1 MPTSPTRRLTQL
13 YTASLAAVAVL
24 SIGGQVL
31 VQQQL
36 RQQVKNLEV
45 VSKAEKQEQM
55 CQTLSKA
62 ALAVQFAPSPTL
74 RATHL
79 KDLQDLI
86 QHWEAPSQTLKQEIL
101 KLSSNRDAAQLDR
114 LFAQVESQFQ
124 TMMQAAK
131 EIVAAA
137 EQRSDRFGRAV
148 PAPIAPRILAVE
160 AGFMA
165 DMEAIIQLYNNR
177 IQAGI
182 NQLQVIELSLLGL
195 TLLVL
200 ALEGWL
206 IFRPAVQKLKDT
218 MSALARSLQETQET
232 ARKLA
237 QEQEKSERLLL
248 NILPEPIAD
257 RLKNEPQSIAEAFGN
272 VTVLFAD
279 IVGFTEL
286 SGRLAPCDLVARLN
300 QIFSRFDALAERYG
314 LEKIKTI
321 GDAYMVVGGLPEPR
335 SDHAQAVA
343 DMALAMQEE
352 IQILS
357 RELGESFQM
366 RIGINSGPV
375 VAGVI
380 GIKKFIYDLWGD
392 TVNIASRME
401 SHGQPGAIHISAAT
415 YRHLHKEYHAID
427 RGLITVKGKGAMQT
441 YWLQGRIGSSQAA
454 SGRNV

>member
-1 MPTSPTRRLTQL
+1 MPPSPTRRLTQL
-13 YTASLAAVAVL
+13 YTASLAAVAIL

-36 RQQVKNLEV
+36 RQQIKNLEV

-55 CQTLSKA
+55 CQTLGKA
-62 ALAVQFAPSPTL
+62 ALAVQFAPSPNL

-79 KDLQDLI
+79 QDLQELI
-86 QHWEAPSQTLKQEIL
+86 LHWEAPSQTLKQEMV
-101 KLSSNRDAAQLDR
+101 KLSSSQDAAQLDR

-160 AGFMA
+160 AAFMS

-182 NQLQVIELSLLGL
+182 NQLQVIEFSLLGM

-200 ALEGWL
+200 ALEGGL
-206 IFRPAVQKLKDT
+206 IFRPAVQKLQDT
-218 MSALARSLQETQET
+218 MSALTRSLKETQET

-248 NILPEPIAD
+248 NILPETIAD

-286 SGRLAPCDLVARLN
+286 SSRLSPYDLVTRLN

-335 SDHAQAVA
+335 QDHAQAVA
-343 DMALAMQEE
+343 DMALAMQKE
-352 IQILS
+352 IQALS
-357 RELGESFQM
+357 HDLGESLQM

-401 SHGQPGAIHISAAT
+401 SHGQPGAIHISETT
-415 YRHLHKEYHAID
+415 YRHLHKDYHVVD
-427 RGLITVKGKGAMQT
+427 RGLITVKGKGSMQT
-441 YWLQGRIGSSQAA
+441 YWLQGRIVPPQSA
-454 SGRNV
+454 